1 MKPLICRLMILLVV
15 TGAVGADNVASN
27 AIVNVTAKI
36 TELPVPHVFPACACG
51 EHLAKPYTC
60 EVTIVTFVL
69 PKDLEGK
76 GLSIFH
82 TQHLPTNSVWKLLGA
97 NLQFSIDQE
106 ALGSLYPLS
115 DKRHTYTICYSSYVH
130 GDPKVLT
137 KTK

>member
-1 MKPLICRLMILLVV
+1 MILLVAS
-15 TGAVGADNVASN
+15 GAIGADNVASN

-36 TELPVPHVFPACACG
+36 TELPEPYVFPACACG
-51 EHLAKPYTC
+51 EHLATPYTC
-60 EVTIVTFVL
+60 EVTIVTFAL

-76 GLSIFH
+76 TLSIYH

-97 NLQFSIDQE
+97 SLQFSIDPK
-106 ALGSLYPLS
+106 ALGSLYPQS
-115 DKRHTYTICYSSYVH
+115 DKRHTGTICYSSYVH